1 MFVGLGLLQ
10 VYQSFEV
17 EVLVFHINMEKEQGK
32 LNMNLF
38 GHDALRHSSQT
49 RYRGI
54 ALDDLL
60 KTFVVF
66 SVCQWDVQM
75 LLRSVPHYQQEVHLE
90 GALLD

>member
-38 GHDALRHSSQT
+38 GLRCFKAFIT
-49 RYRGI
+49 DEI
-54 ALDDLL
+54 
-60 KTFVVF
+60 
-66 SVCQWDVQM
+66 
-75 LLRSVPHYQQEVHLE
+75 
-90 GALLD
+90 